1 MKMLWEKI
9 SIFAVKTVVA
19 DLAMEYPQ
27 EIDWFVMQLFFEM
40 GYPWEILQRLNHVHI
55 FLQVLFLS
63 DILTASG
70 NKIDPKVLLHRPTSK
85 ARSRMRL
92 PTECSMDLAF
102 QLWRDAM
109 HILCPSRRPKTQVG
123 HFTAPTHKI
132 WQWTWDNTY
141 GFLCHASND
150 GGTKDVFVAGWKPT
164 RFHYSY
170 TRPSCNKGTICLV
183 KPTHACGGWQLTS
196 LALATI
202 PPSKPESFLE
212 VLQP

>member
-1 MKMLWEKI
+1 MPCK
-9 SIFAVKTVVA
+9 
-19 DLAMEYPQ
+19 PQ
-27 EIDWFVMQLFFEM
+27 SNI
-40 GYPWEILQRLNHVHI
+40 H
-55 FLQVLFLS
+55 
-63 DILTASG
+63 T
-70 NKIDPKVLLHRPTSK
+70 
-85 ARSRMRL
+85 
-92 PTECSMDLAF
+92 
-102 QLWRDAM
+102 M
-109 HILCPSRRPKTQVG
+109 HTLCPSRGPKTQVG

-141 GFLCHASND
+141 GLLCHASNN

-164 RFHYSY
+164 RFHYSC

-212 VLQP
+212 VLQPWGNTWLWDNILIMGGFNWLHKAIRDGTLVAVTDGWYIRELYPNLCSAAFVLECARGWGQFIG